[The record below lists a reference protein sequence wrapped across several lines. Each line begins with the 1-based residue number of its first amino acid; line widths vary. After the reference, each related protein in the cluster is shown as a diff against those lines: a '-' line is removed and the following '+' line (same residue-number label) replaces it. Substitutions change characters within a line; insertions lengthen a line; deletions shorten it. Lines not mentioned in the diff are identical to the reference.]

1 MTRFGRQRLKPKC
14 ARKCEGVS
22 RMDSQCL
29 MLAVVQSE
37 DAEAATQAL
46 TEAGLRVTR
55 ISSLGGFLR
64 AGNVTLLLG
73 LDRSQVPHAIKV
85 LTDHCKQR
93 TFYVNAAQMVDLH
106 VGYALPVE
114 TIIGGANI
122 FVMSV
127 ERVMRFG
134 AQIEATPVEMQEG
147 REGGMKMV
155 IAIVPEQHAN
165 EILDALIEAQYRATL
180 VSTTGGFLRK
190 GNATLLIG
198 VRDERA
204 DGVLQRIQGV
214 CQAISLRG
222 NSEAPWAT
230 TFVLNTEQYVQL

>member
-1 MTRFGRQRLKPKC
+1 
-14 ARKCEGVS
+14 
-22 RMDSQCL
+22 MDTQCL
-29 MLAVVQSE
+29 MLAVVQPE
-37 DAEAATQAL
+37 DAEAATLAL

-55 ISSLGGFLR
+55 ISSIGGFLR

-73 LDRSQVPHAIKV
+73 LGRSQVPRAIK
-85 LTDHCKQR
+85 LLADNCERR
-93 TFYVNAAQMVDLH
+93 TFYVNAAQMVDFRA
-106 VGYALPVE
+106 GYVMPVE

-127 ERVMRFG
+127 ERVMHFG
-134 AQIEATPVEMQEG
+134 AQVEGTLVETQER

-155 IAIVPEQHAN
+155 IAIVPEKHSN

-180 VSTTGGFLRK
+180 VSTTGGFIRK

-204 DGVLQRIQGV
+204 DGVLQHIQGV
-214 CQAISLRG
+214 CEAISLRG
-222 NSEAPWAT
+222 NSEVPWAT
-230 TFVLNTEQYVQL
+230 VFVLNMEQYVQV

>member
-1 MTRFGRQRLKPKC
+1 
-14 ARKCEGVS
+14 
-22 RMDSQCL
+22 MDTQCL
-29 MLAVVQSE
+29 MLAVVQPE
-37 DAEAATQAL
+37 DAEAATRAL
-46 TEAGLRVTR
+46 TEAVLRVTR
-55 ISSLGGFLR
+55 VSSLGGFLR

-73 LDRSQVPHAIKV
+73 LDSSQVPRAITL
-85 LTDHCKQR
+85 LTDHCERR
-93 TFYVNAAQMVDLH
+93 TVYVNAAQTVDFRA
-106 VGYALPVE
+106 GYFMPVE

-134 AQIEATPVEMQEG
+134 AQVEGTPVETQEG

-155 IAIVPEQHAN
+155 IAIVPEKHSS

-180 VSTTGGFLRK
+180 VSTTGGFLHK

-204 DGVLQRIQGV
+204 DGVLQHIQGV
-214 CQAISLRG
+214 CEAISLRG

-230 TFVLNTEQYVQL
+230 VFVLDMEQYVQV